1 MLGVKIRININRY
14 INLFL
19 ATTTE
24 CYDCTTTSKYIFIFI
39 YVGLFTE
46 LKYEIHRNILSI
58 NSFSFILQLQCHNQS
73 NLVINDILIILSSSF
88 IISCHSNKQL
98 CNIRSKNVVISTS
111 PFLPETP
118 RMIYEPSGSGVSVSG
133 DGNVRVLLVVTHR
146 GGHFSQPP
154 TLARARLQCVS
165 APGERSSVEQ

>member
-24 CYDCTTTSKYIFIFI
+24 CYDCTTTSKYIYIFI
-39 YVGLFTE
+39 YVGLFIE
-46 LKYEIHRNILSI
+46 LKYEIHRNIISI
-58 NSFSFILQLQCHNQS
+58 DSISSILQLQCHNQS
-73 NLVINDILIILSSSF
+73 NLVINDILIILPCTS
-88 IISCHSNKQL
+88 IIQTNS

>member
-1 MLGVKIRININRY
+1 MNTLHIH
-14 INLFL
+14 LFL

-39 YVGLFTE
+39 YVGLFTK
-46 LKYEIHRNILSI
+46 LKYYEIHRNIISI
-58 NSFSFILQLQCHNQS
+58 DFISSIHQLQCVYTVYQS
-73 NLVINDILIILSSSF
+73 ALVINDNDNFDNPLSYFYHILSFNQRKMLS
-88 IISCHSNKQL
+88 
-98 CNIRSKNVVISTS
+98 S

-118 RMIYEPSGSGVSVSG
+118 RMIYSPSGSGVSVSG

-154 TLARARLQCVS
+154 TLARVRLQCVS